1 MRSVT
6 DCVAVDNQSIICN
19 ASTSGWQTFESTCT
33 CSNSSRP
40 IISRSNSTCSPTCP
54 GKSKL
59 VFNILQYMLYV
70 LFVVTVT
77 EIPFDDTV
85 SDINLMMRI
94 TPIPLPF
101 PYQYTNESNTHKL
114 LWVTFFYI

>member
-1 MRSVT
+1 
-6 DCVAVDNQSIICN
+6 
-19 ASTSGWQTFESTCT
+19 
-33 CSNSSRP
+33 
-40 IISRSNSTCSPTCP
+40 
-54 GKSKL
+54 
-59 VFNILQYMLYV
+59 MLYV